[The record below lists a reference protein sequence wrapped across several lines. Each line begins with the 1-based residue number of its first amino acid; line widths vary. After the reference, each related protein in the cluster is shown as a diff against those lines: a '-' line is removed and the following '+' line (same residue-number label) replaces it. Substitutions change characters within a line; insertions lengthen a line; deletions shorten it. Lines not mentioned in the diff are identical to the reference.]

1 MRRHLVI
8 LMIVAVSTFMFFA
21 GNQALAALGDVGYQF
36 SAPEELNPRGLAVD
50 ESGLLYSSGVVVIGD
65 IVSPMLYV
73 LDTIG
78 GTTRDSFMIDYVEN
92 TINEVQP
99 RGCAWVAGD
108 VWIIDSGS
116 VPRLLCIDP
125 ADGSLVS
132 SFHVDGRM
140 IGLTYDGENL
150 VCLKSSSGGGTLIW
164 YGLDGTEH
172 SRADL
177 PSQVGLT
184 ELVQGFG
191 VAAAGKDLFVSA
203 TCGQSDS
210 IVFIRKSDGAIDPG
224 FVAPNSELYELAF
237 DGLYL
242 WAVDYGSKM
251 LLRID
256 VGRAGESGT
265 VAVQI
270 SNGSENAEGCPL
282 PNAAVTITDASGVKT
297 SLESD
302 HLGRVRFRT
311 VSVGEHVG
319 LAVSKPGFVGYTF
332 DTFAVSAGTMNIFE
346 CDLVPE
352 DGMVMPCDSSFD
364 EQWALFDP
372 MRAADV
378 NAPAGW
384 RVERGDSSSV
394 IVAIVSTGIDLNHPD
409 LRDNLWTN
417 SGETDADAIDN
428 DDNGYV
434 DDVFGWSF
442 TKDGKGGSGVFD
454 EDGVGTAVAGIV
466 AGSANNSPSLFT
478 DQNGSPLNVA
488 GLSWGASVMPLKFD
502 GSRQA
507 MWEAVRYAVDMGAKV
522 VLIPVGFDAKSA
534 QLEDA
539 VNYAAVHDVV
549 VVSGTGDSGGVS
561 GYPASFNGVLAVGAT
576 DRSGQLAS
584 YSSIGDNEEGRKVD
598 VVAPGGA
605 GGPGDGDGILTT
617 LPTYQC
623 SLSTDGYALG
633 YDYFHGTACAAGF
646 AAGACALLRS
656 HFPDETASEIVQR
669 LRQSAKQVGDDIKTG
684 AGLIDVH
691 AALTGASADLPPAIE
706 AVSFNNSYIS
716 QVDGGNLTI
725 TAEVAT
731 PDGKDD
737 IASVELY
744 FEGAP
749 TGILMHDDGLDGDLT
764 AGNGVFS
771 YSIYIYPEMF
781 ASGQYLVGVVA
792 TDSSGQ
798 QSGMWPYLIVNGAR
812 SSRMC
817 LAGGAKHLRPC
828 LFAADNRPT
837 IQMASLSGTS
847 VTTQGGIVRITA
859 VVRDS
864 SGSSWSDIDRVE
876 LFLEGQTP
884 LGVYLWDNGQQGD
897 DVADDGTYTFYSGV
911 GGLAAGRLL
920 LELVASDRHGQ
931 RSDTWP
937 YLTIH

>member
-1 MRRHLVI
+1 MRRPLVM
-8 LMIVAVSTFMFFA
+8 LMTVVVSSFIFFA
-21 GNQALAALGDVGYQF
+21 GNQALADLGDIGYQF
-36 SAPEELNPRGLAVD
+36 ATPEELNPRGLAVD
-50 ESGLLYSSGVVVIGD
+50 QSGLLYCSGVVVIGD

-73 LDTIG
+73 IDTIG
-78 GTTRDSFMIDYVEN
+78 GTTRDSFMIDYAEN
-92 TINEVQP
+92 TIDEVQP
-99 RGCAWVAGD
+99 RGCAWVAGN

-116 VPRLLCIDP
+116 VPRLLCIDA

-140 IGLTYDGENL
+140 IGLAYDGENL
-150 VCLKSSSGGGTLIW
+150 VCLKSGSGGGTLIW
-164 YGLDGTEH
+164 YGFDGAEH

-177 PSQVGLT
+177 PSQVGQT

-191 VAAAGKDLFVSA
+191 LAADGKDLFVSA
-203 TCGQSDS
+203 TCGQNDS
-210 IVFIRKSDGAIDPG
+210 IVFVRKSDGAIDPG
-224 FVAPNSELYELAF
+224 SVVPNSDLYELAF

-242 WAVDYGSKM
+242 WAVDYESKM

-270 SNGSENAEGCPL
+270 SNGSENAEGCTL
-282 PNAAVTITDASGVKT
+282 PNAVVTITDTSGVKA

-302 HLGRVRFRT
+302 YLGRVCFRT
-311 VSVGEHVG
+311 VSVGDNVG
-319 LAVSKPGFVGYTF
+319 LAVSKPGFIGHMF
-332 DTFAVSAGTMNIFE
+332 ETFAVSAGSMNIFE
-346 CDLVPE
+346 CGLVPE
-352 DGMVMPCDSSFD
+352 GEMIMPCDSSFD

-372 MRAADV
+372 MRIADV
-378 NAPAGW
+378 NAPAAW
-384 RVERGDSSSV
+384 RIERGDSSSV
-394 IVAIVSTGIDLNHPD
+394 IVAIVSTGVDLNHPD
-409 LRDNLWTN
+409 LRGNLWTN
-417 SGETDADAIDN
+417 PGETDADSIDN
-428 DDNGYV
+428 DNNGYV

-466 AGSANNSPSLFT
+466 AGSANNSPSLFK

-488 GLSWGASVMPLKFD
+488 GLSWGASIMPLKFD

-522 VLIPVGFDAKSA
+522 VLLPVGFDAKSA
-534 QLEDA
+534 QIKDA
-539 VNYAAVHDVV
+539 VDYAAAHDVV
-549 VVSGTGDSGGVS
+549 VVSGTGDSGSVS
-561 GYPASFNGVLAVGAT
+561 GYPASFEGVLAVGAT

-584 YSSIGDNEEGRKVD
+584 YSNIGGNEGKVD

-605 GGPGDGDGILTT
+605 GGPGDEDGILTT

-623 SLSTDGYALG
+623 SLSADGYALG
-633 YDYFHGTACAAGF
+633 YDYFYGTACAAGF

-656 HFPDETASEIVQR
+656 HFPDETASQIVQR
-669 LRQSAKQVGDDIKTG
+669 LRQSAKELGDSVRTG
-684 AGLIDVH
+684 AGLIDVY
-691 AALTGASADLPPAIE
+691 AALSGASSDLPPVIE

-716 QVDGGNLTI
+716 QTDGGDLTI
-725 TAEVAT
+725 TAEIAT
-731 PDGKDD
+731 PDGKND
-737 IASVELY
+737 IVSVELY

-764 AGNGVFS
+764 AGDGVFG
-771 YSIYIYPEMF
+771 YSIYIYPGMF

-798 QSGMWPYLIVNGAR
+798 QSEIWPYLVVKPAVA
-812 SSRMC
+812 SRMC
-817 LAGGAKHLRPC
+817 LAGGAKHVQPS

-897 DVADDGTYTFYSGV
+897 EVADDGTYTFYSGV
-911 GGLAAGRLL
+911 GGLAAGQLL
-920 LELVASDRHGQ
+920 LELVAFDKHAQ